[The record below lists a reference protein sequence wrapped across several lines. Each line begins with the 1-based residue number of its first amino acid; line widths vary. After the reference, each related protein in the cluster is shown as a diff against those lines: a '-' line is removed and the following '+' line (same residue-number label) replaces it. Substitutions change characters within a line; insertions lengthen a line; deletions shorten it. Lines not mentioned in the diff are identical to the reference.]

1 MHMALSPVPGPNARR
16 SGQRRDRHRRLVAGL
31 GVAAMVAWQASGQQE
46 IQTLLVGGMQI
57 FATILRPGSSPQ
69 GLKTPAAHGNR

>member
-1 MHMALSPVPGPNARR
+1 MQMALYPVPGPNARR

-31 GVAAMVAWQASGQQE
+31 GVAAMVAWQASRQQAMR
-46 IQTLLVGGMQI
+46 TLLLGGMLI
-57 FATILRPGSSPQ
+57 FTTILRPGPSPQ